1 MSGTEVA
8 DYCGGTKRP
17 IGTSVNSVLLKD
29 AMILK
34 EILQRA
40 ILASPDSFLKRL
52 EDVDDKGADYW
63 IDQIQSSTW
72 VVAQQNGKVVGM
84 ATCKPPDRGEDEE
97 SHQDSRYI
105 ESVWIDPDLRG
116 QRLGERLIGYL
127 MAAESRKNP
136 GIRQFLLWVFEA
148 NLAAISLYKRMD
160 FVLTDDRHGEFRP
173 EIKYR
178 LVVTRGD
185 SVAIRRSVDKTLGD
199 REKDGVT
206 YRVLGE
212 GDSA

>member
-1 MSGTEVA
+1 
-8 DYCGGTKRP
+8 
-17 IGTSVNSVLLKD
+17 
-29 AMILK
+29 MILK
-34 EILQRA
+34 ETLQMALRT
-40 ILASPDSFLKRL
+40 SPASFLKSL
-52 EDVDDKGADYW
+52 EDVDHKKTDYW
-63 IDQIQSSTW
+63 IDQIRSSTW
-72 VVAQQNGKVVGM
+72 VVAQRNGKVVGM
-84 ATCKPPDRGEDEE
+84 AACKSPDQGEDEE

-116 QRLGERLIGYL
+116 QRLGEQLIGYL
-127 MAAESRKNP
+127 MAAEFRKNP

-148 NLAAISLYKRMD
+148 NSAAISLYKRMN
-160 FVLTDDRHGEFRP
+160 FVLTDDRHEEFRP

-178 LVVTRGD
+178 LVVTPGN
-185 SVAIRRSVDKTLGD
+185 SAAILRIEDKTLED